1 MANDKLNVAEEK
13 MKTQGQLLDSAQQT
27 LSKRELS
34 SSTVISSMVA
44 NVVALMKNYPP
55 DLDMEILC
63 KEFTVDDAE

>member
-44 NVVALMKNYPP
+44 NVVALMNNYPP